1 MYRLYNTRQGGN
13 ENRLMCIVSKYLI
26 FPMKFYEDEVY
37 EDSYLTYLTYNVHN
51 THEFPLISLENC
63 DFLVWEN
70 NILMQEQISEN
81 HRRYA
86 AIAKYEKFVHHKHF
100 IS

>member
-1 MYRLYNTRQGGN
+1 M
-13 ENRLMCIVSKYLI
+13 SKYLI
-26 FPMKFYEDEVY
+26 FPLKFYEDEVY
-37 EDSYLTYLTYNVHN
+37 KDSYLTYNVHN

-70 NILMQEQISEN
+70 NNLMQEQISEN

-86 AIAKYEKFVHHKHF
+86 DAIAKYIGEKFVHHKHF